1 MITREVLKDEI
12 DRVQDKD
19 LEVLY
24 RIINALENS
33 LDLTR
38 VTCSSTVKTLKWEKF
53 IETTYG
59 CLFDDPIERGK
70 QGQYEVR
77 EVIA

>member
-33 LDLTR
+33 LDLTG
-38 VTCSSTVKTLKWEKF
+38 VTCSSTAEAPSWKEF

-59 CLFDDPIERGK
+59 CLSDDPIERGK
-70 QGQYEVR
+70 QEQYEVR